1 MQKNLHKFFL
11 LIYFLKELIMLW
23 RFYINVTGCGGIT
36 GYWSEAIF
44 IISLKENIVFG
55 KLFETS
61 FGSDIIAS
69 FTEFQCQGTDTF
81 GFYLSANFW
90 NWKHK
95 AIFYISNT
103 WILL

>member
-1 MQKNLHKFFL
+1 MPKNLHKFFL
-11 LIYFLKELIMLW
+11 LIYLLKELIMLW

-44 IISLKENIVFG
+44 IISFKENIVFG

-61 FGSDIIAS
+61 FGSDIITS
-69 FTEFQCQGTDTF
+69 FTEFQCKVLIPLG
-81 GFYLSANFW
+81 LSANFW

-95 AIFYISNT
+95 AIFYINNA